1 TSKISE
7 KVGKEEKEE
16 EQEKILEEVKEKE
29 IENKKTLNELLQKEI
44 KIEEESN
51 EKELEIEKIREE
63 RIEAIEKEQKTIKKE
78 KASLIESKEKELE
91 AKELEIKEEVGKE
104 RKKEEEE
111 KSKEEFEKKI
121 EEKEYEKLE
130 KESKKLISEEEKK
143 MEKKTRFKILK
154 LEKEIKE
161 SDINKLENDIKISLL
176 QSDVALDVVNK
187 IYDELKRELV
197 GKVIKINEIE
207 KVVLNSLRR
216 IIFEI
221 LNQESINLEKLIEE
235 NKKLGKPTV
244 ILFLGFNGS
253 GKTTTLAKLAY
264 LLKKKGFS
272 VVIAAADTFRAASI
286 EQLEE
291 HAKKL
296 NIRMIKHRYGADAA
310 AVVYDAIEHAKAN
323 SIDVILADTAG
334 RSHANTNLMEELKK
348 ICRVNKPDLKIL
360 VLDALTGNDIVN
372 QCESFN
378 NAVGVDGM
386 ILTKVDVYDKGG
398 AILSAAYTLKKP
410 ILFLGV
416 GQGYEDLK
424 VFNPEE
430 VLDNLFKD
438 IEQV

>member
-1 TSKISE
+1 MFGFLKKKIKEITNKISE
-7 KVGKEEKEE
+7 KLG
-16 EQEKILEEVKEKE
+16 
-29 IENKKTLNELLQKEI
+29 
-44 KIEEESN
+44 
-51 EKELEIEKIREE
+51 
-63 RIEAIEKEQKTIKKE
+63 
-78 KASLIESKEKELE
+78 
-91 AKELEIKEEVGKE
+91 
-104 RKKEEEE
+104 KEEEE
-111 KSKEEFEKKI
+111 KEKILSEEREKVAKEEESKKEFSELEIKSEEKI
-121 EEKEYEKLE
+121 EEKGIGKGVISIEKEKDTISIEKEEDVIKDENSEIEYKEVEPEIKELE
-130 KESKKLISEEEKK
+130 KKFVEIEEKIEEDIKKPVSEEEKK
-143 MEKKTRFKILK
+143 IEKKKIFKILK

-161 SDINKLENDIKISLL
+161 SDIDKLENDIKISLL
-176 QSDVALDVVNK
+176 QSDVALDVANK

-197 GKVIKINEIE
+197 GKVIKINETE

-221 LNQESINLEKLIEE
+221 LNQENINLENLIEE
-235 NKKLGKPTV
+235 NKKLGKPTL

-253 GKTTTLAKLAY
+253 GKTTTLAKFAY
-264 LLKKKGFS
+264 LLKKRGFS

-323 SIDVILADTAG
+323 SIDVVLADTAG

-348 ICRVNKPDLKIL
+348 ICRVNKPDFKIL

-378 NAVGVDGM
+378 NAVGVDG
-386 ILTKVDVYDKGG
+386 IVLTKVDVYDKGG
-398 AILSAAYTLKKP
+398 AVLSAAYTLKKP

-430 VLDNLFKD
+430 ILDNLFKD
-438 IEQV
+438 IEKVSN

>member
-1 TSKISE
+1 MFGFLKKKIKEITNKISE
-7 KVGKEEKEE
+7 KLG
-16 EQEKILEEVKEKE
+16 
-29 IENKKTLNELLQKEI
+29 
-44 KIEEESN
+44 
-51 EKELEIEKIREE
+51 
-63 RIEAIEKEQKTIKKE
+63 
-78 KASLIESKEKELE
+78 
-91 AKELEIKEEVGKE
+91 
-104 RKKEEEE
+104 KEEEE
-111 KSKEEFEKKI
+111 KEKILSEEREKVAKEEQSKKEFSELEIKSEEKI
-121 EEKEYEKLE
+121 EEKGIGKGVISIEKEEDTISIEKEEDVIKDENSEIEYKEVEPEIKELE
-130 KESKKLISEEEKK
+130 KKFVEIEEKIEEDIKKPVSEEEKK
-143 MEKKTRFKILK
+143 IEKKKIFKILK

-161 SDINKLENDIKISLL
+161 SDIDKLENDIKISLL
-176 QSDVALDVVNK
+176 QSDVALDVANK

-197 GKVIKINEIE
+197 GKVIKINETE

-221 LNQESINLEKLIEE
+221 LNQENINLENLIEE
-235 NKKLGKPTV
+235 NKKLGKPTL

-253 GKTTTLAKLAY
+253 GKTTTLAKFAY
-264 LLKKKGFS
+264 LLKKRGFS

-323 SIDVILADTAG
+323 SIDVVLADTAG

-378 NAVGVDGM
+378 NAVGVDG
-386 ILTKVDVYDKGG
+386 IVLTKVDVYDKGG
-398 AILSAAYTLKKP
+398 AVLSAAYTLKKP

-430 VLDNLFKD
+430 ILDNLFKD
-438 IEQV
+438 IEKVSN